1 MASQA
6 QPYFYGIDGFPDHS
20 WGCCYR
26 SGQMLLGALGL
37 PVPPLRTLMAHAGT
51 WKAYLQGR
59 RGRPLWIEPPDVAR
73 SVRRLEP
80 GLTVR
85 EWLYRP
91 PSTGEKEVG
100 RRLLRCTPAHYG
112 PKRTFGQR
120 RALEPLLRAQL
131 RRAPVV
137 VDNGISAYLLVA
149 LGDGKKKAKDDV
161 VRLLDPHVTSA
172 AAAPTSW
179 PAERFWGQP
188 LWMMASADP
197 SPTATGTVTTA
208 LAPLPRAAAE
218 DRARTSARVVV
229 GR

>member
-1 MASQA
+1 MTA
-6 QPYFYGIDGFPDHS
+6 QPYYYGIDGFPDHS

-37 PVPPLRTLMAHAGT
+37 PVPPLRTLMRHAGT
-51 WKAYLQGR
+51 WPAYRAGR

-73 SVRRLEP
+73 SVRRLDP
-80 GLTVR
+80 ALRVR

-91 PSTGEKEVG
+91 AATDDQEVR

-112 PKRTFGQR
+112 RQRTLGR
-120 RALEPLLRAQL
+120 AALEPLLRAQL

-149 LGDGKKKAKDDV
+149 LEGGT

-172 AAAPTSW
+172 AAAPAAW

-197 SPTATGTVTTA
+197 VERPTLVTLRQA
-208 LAPLPRAAAE
+208 VPAQK
-218 DRARTSARVVV
+218 
-229 GR
+229 